1 MAAKKR
7 QSKPGSRRQTGHQT
21 GVQARADASQTT
33 KDAARPDAGMKKEN
47 GRLVGLSLAG
57 VVLSIVISFPPLS
70 PLLTTLPVVKPLL
83 GRVRAKKY
91 DAVTAVFVR
100 WALTVYLTV
109 LVSAAFVRDRMLASF
124 PFAADAAGAVEQAL
138 AGSGGP
144 PVGLVYIAVGLLA
157 FAVLA
162 AVSVGIAGCVLASVA
177 LGAAAASTAVLFTHG
192 NNVLL
197 IALVA
202 LPPWQ
207 WALLAAA
214 AFSFAPAAAW
224 GGWRLLRLVDE
235 EPERTWLTRRALIV
249 AGLFALALLLRLT
262 LASPYLSLVRHWT
275 VL

>member
-1 MAAKKR
+1 MAAKKQ
-7 QSKPGSRRQTGHQT
+7 QSKIGSRRKT
-21 GVQARADASQTT
+21 GVQAPANASQTT
-33 KDAARPDAGMKKEN
+33 KNAGGLDAGMKKEN

-57 VVLSIVISFPPLS
+57 VLLSIVISFPPLS
-70 PLLTTLPVVKPLL
+70 PFLSTLPVVKPLL

-91 DAVTAVFVR
+91 DAATAVFVR

-124 PFAADAAGAVEQAL
+124 PFAADAASAVEQAL
-138 AGSGGP
+138 TGSGGP
-144 PVGLVYIAVGLLA
+144 PAGPVYIVVGMLA
-157 FAVLA
+157 FAVLG
-162 AVSVGIAGCVLASVA
+162 AVSVGIAGCLLTSVA

-207 WALLAAA
+207 WALLVAG

-235 EPERTWLTRRALIV
+235 EPDRTWLTRRALIV
-249 AGLFALALLLRLT
+249 AGLFVLALLLRLT
-262 LASPYLSLVRHWT
+262 LAFPYLSLVRHWT
-275 VL
+275 IP